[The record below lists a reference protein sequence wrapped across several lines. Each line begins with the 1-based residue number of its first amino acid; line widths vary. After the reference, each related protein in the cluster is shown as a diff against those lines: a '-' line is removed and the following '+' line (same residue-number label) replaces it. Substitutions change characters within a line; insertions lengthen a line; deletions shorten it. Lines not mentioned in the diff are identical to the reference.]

1 MEKAKIVKYIW
12 KLVFI
17 LILIVVVMMTLSCA
31 SKKDKAHAYFSQNK
45 GELAEFC
52 ELEFPSKEVEYIEG
66 DTIVINDTIVS
77 ETQIEIPCP
86 DPTPENPKPT
96 VKCPEEKIII
106 RESVRVDTVRVENTQ
121 KIRALQSRNS
131 RLEKQNEDLSDS
143 VSALQKWRLWLL
155 IIALALGVVLI
166 IKK

>member
-1 MEKAKIVKYIW
+1 MKKYKIIGIVW
-12 KLVFI
+12 KVVFI
-17 LILIVVVMMTLSCA
+17 AIFIVLILMTLSCA

-96 VKCPEEKIII
+96 VKCPEEKIIV

-143 VSALQKWRLWLL
+143 VSVLQKWRLWLL

-166 IKK
+166 IKR